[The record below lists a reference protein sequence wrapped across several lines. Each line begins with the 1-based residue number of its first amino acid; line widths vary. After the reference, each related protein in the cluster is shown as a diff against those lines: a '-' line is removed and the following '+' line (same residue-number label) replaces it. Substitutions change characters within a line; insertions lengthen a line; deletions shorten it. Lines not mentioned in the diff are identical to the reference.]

1 MIWNICRS
9 LRARRNRSFSLNL
22 KALFS
27 LIRFTVTAATRR
39 KKYLPA
45 DEYLSGNVREK
56 LEIAKRS
63 AELYPNDYSVN
74 VEALKAA
81 QPKDLDASEIEVRLG
96 ATWIDKE

>member
-1 MIWNICRS
+1 MS
-9 LRARRNRSFSLNL
+9 QLTGKTEQELFSEL
-22 KALFS
+22 KGIIS